1 MLGQVLTLNQVL
13 RPNENHPPP
22 LTALLLNIESLE
34 IPEILIITPDR
45 HGDERGFFSETYTDR
60 IWQAAGLAH
69 LQFVQ
74 DNHAS
79 SAQAGTI
86 RGLHYQIPPHAQAK
100 LVRVSRGAVLD
111 VVLDIRRRSPTFGRH
126 VTSVISAE
134 AWNQIFIPQG
144 FAHGYAT
151 LEPDTEVLYK
161 TSDFYAPDSER
172 SICWNDPA
180 LGIDWKFLEDV
191 AVVSEKDRANPR
203 LIDAVDLFD

>member
-1 MLGQVLTLNQVL
+1 M
-13 RPNENHPPP
+13 
-22 LTALLLNIESLE
+22 NIESLE

-45 HGDERGFFSETYTDR
+45 RGDERGFFSETYTDR
-60 IWQAAGLAH
+60 TWQAAGLAH
-69 LQFVQ
+69 LRFVQ
-74 DNHAS
+74 DNHVY

-126 VTSVISAE
+126 VSSVISAD
-134 AWNQIFIPQG
+134 AWNQIFIPEG

-180 LGIDWKFLEDV
+180 LGIDWKFHEDV
-191 AVVSEKDRANPR
+191 AVVSEKDRANP
-203 LIDAVDLFD
+203 LLTDAVDLFD